1 MEIIGLAYC
10 FDFPFTAYLLIPD
23 YQGLLLTCPFATEVV
38 TTGVLKLMWLYP
50 VYSKKL
56 EPSAWNDLELI

>member
-23 YQGLLLTCPFATEVV
+23 YQRLLLTCPFATEVV
-38 TTGVLKLMWLYP
+38 TTGVLKPCGFILFT
-50 VYSKKL
+50 VK
-56 EPSAWNDLELI
+56 N